1 MTNLFVRPFDKERR
15 LIMWSFK
22 KKEKR
27 SIEGAEKNRDLTS
40 VLLEALI
47 GKTFVTK
54 DMAMQIPSIQA
65 SVNLIKNVISS
76 LPINLYEKTKDGA
89 KKIDNDERVWLINND
104 TKGNMTGTQIKKA
117 IVESY
122 LMDKGAYIYIDKVG
136 NKVRSL
142 RFVENTD
149 ISIYTNSE
157 PIFKEYHIN
166 IRGQEYFPH
175 EFIKVIR
182 DTTDGFT
189 GHSIIEQ
196 NPLIFAIAYN
206 SMLFEN
212 KLVKKGGNKKG
223 FLTSQKHLSNDAI
236 RELKRAWNNM
246 YSNDNDNVVILNDG
260 MSFQE
265 SSNTSVEMQLNE
277 NKITNSEECTMLF
290 TLANTLVRG
299 KATETDI
306 KNFVKFCITPILV
319 DIENS
324 LDRDLL
330 LENEKSRL
338 YWAFDT
344 TEINRGSFKDRIE
357 AYKTAVESNI
367 MQIDEI
373 REKEDLPAYGF
384 KFIKLGLD
392 SVLMDVDSKTI
403 YTPNTNKVQDMNNMK
418 EDEKNEN

>member
-1 MTNLFVRPFDKERR
+1 
-15 LIMWSFK
+15 MWSFK

-27 SIEGAEKNRDLTS
+27 SIEGAEKNIDLTS
-40 VLLEALI
+40 VLLEAFI

-330 LENEKSRL
+330 LESEKSRL

>member
-1 MTNLFVRPFDKERR
+1 
-15 LIMWSFK
+15 MWSFK

-27 SIEGAEKNRDLTS
+27 SIEGAEKNIDLTS

-330 LENEKSRL
+330 LESEKSRL

>member
-1 MTNLFVRPFDKERR
+1 
-15 LIMWSFK
+15 MWSFK

-47 GKTFVTK
+47 GKTCVTR

-142 RFVENTD
+142 RFVENAD

-182 DTTDGFT
+182 DTSDGFT

-330 LENEKSRL
+330 LESEKSRL

>member
-1 MTNLFVRPFDKERR
+1 
-15 LIMWSFK
+15 MWSFK

-344 TEINRGSFKDRIE
+344 TEINRGSFEDRIE

-418 EDEKNEN
+418 EDEKNED

>member
-1 MTNLFVRPFDKERR
+1 
-15 LIMWSFK
+15 MWSFK

-47 GKTFVTK
+47 GKTCVTR

-142 RFVENTD
+142 RFVENAD

-182 DTTDGFT
+182 DTSDGFT

-223 FLTSQKHLSNDAI
+223 FLTSQKHLNNDAI

-330 LENEKSRL
+330 LESEKSRL